1 MLNRCISRNTRL
13 PVNLRIVSRFYSDGP
28 LGGAGPGNP
37 QDIFIKRERAKEDYY
52 ARQQEREQL
61 AHVKEQLKEH
71 KKKLENLE
79 NKLITFQSDWSLLR
93 LKVLQTHFVRR
104 KKQSCQIK
112 IRK

>member
-1 MLNRCISRNTRL
+1 MLNRCISRHTKL
-13 PVNLRIVSRFYSDGP
+13 PVNLRVASRFYSDGP
-28 LGGAGPGNP
+28 LGGSGPGGP

-79 NKLITFQSDWSLLR
+79 NKINNLSKWLIITTGTDGS
-93 LKVLQTHFVRR
+93 KN
-104 KKQSCQIK
+104 KSCT
-112 IRK
+112 

>member
-52 ARQQEREQL
+52 ARQQEGTISTCEGTTKRTQE
-61 AHVKEQLKEH
+61 
-71 KKKLENLE
+71 
-79 NKLITFQSDWSLLR
+79 
-93 LKVLQTHFVRR
+93 
-104 KKQSCQIK
+104 K
-112 IRK
+112 IREFRKQN

>member
-13 PVNLRIVSRFYSDGP
+13 PVNLRIASRFYSDGP
-28 LGGAGPGNP
+28 LGDAGPGNP

-79 NKLITFQSDWSLLR
+79 NKINNLSKWLVIVKAKGSADTFC
-93 LKVLQTHFVRR
+93 T
-104 KKQSCQIK
+104 
-112 IRK
+112 